1 MDRKLGGLL
10 VVFFLLFTVFATVI
24 FLSSSGQL
32 VTFTRASA
40 DNKPS
45 ETNSLLF
52 GYPLMV
58 KADGQTKST
67 INIFLR
73 SANGTPVK
81 DQKVTVTS
89 SHGSLSESEVT
100 TNEQGKAT
108 ITLTATTPGTAAIE
122 AFIGGTTKLTQA
134 LSIQFN

>member
-24 FLSSSGQL
+24 LLSTSGQL

-52 GYPLMV
+52 GYPLML
-58 KADGQTKST
+58 KADGNTKST

-73 SANGTPVK
+73 SANGTPIK
-81 DQKVTVTS
+81 DQKVTIS
-89 SHGSLSESEVT
+89 ASHGTLSDTEVT
-100 TNEQGKAT
+100 TNDQGKAT
-108 ITLTATTPGTAAIE
+108 VTITSSTPGTAAIE
-122 AFIGGTTKLTQA
+122 AFIGGTTKMSQA

>member
-10 VVFFLLFTVFATVI
+10 LVFFLLFTVFATVI
-24 FLSSSGQL
+24 LLSSSGQL

-58 KADGQTKST
+58 KPDGITKST

-81 DQKVTVTS
+81 DQKVTVTTT
-89 SHGSLSESEVT
+89 HGTLSDTEVT
-100 TNEQGKAT
+100 TNDQGKAT
-108 ITLTATTPGTAAIE
+108 VSLTATTPGTAAIE
-122 AFIGGTTKLTQA
+122 AFIGGTSKMSQA
-134 LSIQFN
+134 LSIQFK